1 MPSKGSV
8 GSSGDLTLSSHI
20 ALAIIGR
27 GHVYL
32 NGKRIEALEALSEKN
47 LHPLRLNHRDGLAL
61 INNTSYTTALA
72 SIVVYESRKLSM
84 IADLAGALSTE
95 AIGASTVAYDPAI
108 HSLKPFK
115 GKGQRIVS
123 DNVRHLLRGSSLV
136 NTSGIQDIYSVRCVP
151 QVHGG
156 IREALEY
163 ASHIAKIELNSVTD
177 NPVFIKNEE
186 TNLVEVMAGGN
197 FHGESVG
204 IAMDALAIAVSEL
217 ANISDRRIAT
227 LLDDRFNNGLCAP

>member
-1 MPSKGSV
+1 
-8 GSSGDLTLSSHI
+8 
-20 ALAIIGR
+20 
-27 GHVYL
+27 
-32 NGKRIEALEALSEKN
+32 
-47 LHPLRLNHRDGLAL
+47 
-61 INNTSYTTALA
+61 
-72 SIVVYESRKLSM
+72 M

-123 DNVRHLLRGSSLV
+123 DNVRHLLRGRSLV

-163 ASHIAKIELNSVTD
+163 VITY
-177 NPVFIKNEE
+177 
-186 TNLVEVMAGGN
+186 
-197 FHGESVG
+197 
-204 IAMDALAIAVSEL
+204 SE
-217 ANISDRRIAT
+217 D
-227 LLDDRFNNGLCAP
+227 

>member
-72 SIVVYESRKLSM
+72 SIAVYESRKLSM

-108 HSLKPFK
+108 HSLKPF
-115 GKGQRIVS
+115 KGQRIVS

>member
-1 MPSKGSV
+1 MAIS
-8 GSSGDLTLSSHI
+8 LSSF
-20 ALAIIGR
+20 A
-27 GHVYL
+27 
-32 NGKRIEALEALSEKN
+32 SSFS
-47 LHPLRLNHRDGLAL
+47 AL
-61 INNTSYTTALA
+61 IISSSKYVSAVSLVTTRIL
-72 SIVVYESRKLSM
+72 
-84 IADLAGALSTE
+84 
-95 AIGASTVAYDPAI
+95 STVARIWFCRLWRYSRRCWLASSCFAWQFGNSSDNVVNVLRLYGNSPYKILERLVEFGLGYDPAI
-108 HSLKPFK
+108 HSLKPF
-115 GKGQRIVS
+115 KGQRIVS

-156 IREALEY
+156 IREALEH

-186 TNLVEVMAGGN
+186 TNLAEAMAGGN

-204 IAMDALAIAVSEL
+204 IAMDALAIAISEL
-217 ANISDRRIAT
+217 ANISDRRIAA